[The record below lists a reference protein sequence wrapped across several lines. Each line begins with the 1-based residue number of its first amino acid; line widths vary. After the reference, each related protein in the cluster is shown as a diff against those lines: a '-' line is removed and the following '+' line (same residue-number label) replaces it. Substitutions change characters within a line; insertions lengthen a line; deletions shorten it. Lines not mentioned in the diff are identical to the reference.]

1 MHMNKQSLSLRD
13 KNLISIGRAAK
24 LIGVSVDTLRRWDE
38 SGKFTSVRIEPL
50 GNRYYRRI
58 DIDLFMNDQV
68 AVAQKWALSPFGYEP
83 ETEHFCKTRDV
94 FQARLEHLQ
103 SDLVKQVDPNFV
115 SLISA
120 ITGEIGNNSF
130 DHNLGNWPDVLGIY
144 FAYSLSQKKIV
155 LADRGLGILTTLKKT
170 LPDLNNH
177 KEALMVAF
185 TEIVSGRS
193 PESRGNGLK
202 FVRSVV
208 TKNPITLFFQ
218 TGNAILNLDK
228 NDTDV
233 VVGESTES
241 IRGCIAILNYNIE
254 NVIEY

>member
-1 MHMNKQSLSLRD
+1 MK
-13 KNLISIGRAAK
+13 KGLISISQAAK
-24 LIGVSVDTLRRWDE
+24 LIGVSIDTLRRWDQ
-38 SGKFTSVRIEPL
+38 SGKFISVRIEPL
-50 GNRYYRRI
+50 GNRYYRRT

-68 AVAQKWALSPFGYEP
+68 AVAQKWAFSNFGYEP
-83 ETEHFCKTRDV
+83 EAEHFCKTRDI

-103 SDLVKQVDPNFV
+103 SDLIKQIDPNFA
-115 SLISA
+115 SLVSA

-130 DHNLGNWPDVLGIY
+130 DHNLGNWPDTLGVY

-155 LADRGLGILTTLKKT
+155 LADRGLGILSTLKKT

-177 KEALMVAF
+177 KEALKIAF

-202 FVRSVV
+202 FVRNVV
-208 TKNPITLFFQ
+208 TQNPITLFFQ
-218 TGNAILNLDK
+218 TGNAVLNLDKQSLAGEAGK

-233 VVGESTES
+233 VVEEADES
-241 IRGCIAILNYNIE
+241 IRGCIA
-254 NVIEY
+254 VIEY